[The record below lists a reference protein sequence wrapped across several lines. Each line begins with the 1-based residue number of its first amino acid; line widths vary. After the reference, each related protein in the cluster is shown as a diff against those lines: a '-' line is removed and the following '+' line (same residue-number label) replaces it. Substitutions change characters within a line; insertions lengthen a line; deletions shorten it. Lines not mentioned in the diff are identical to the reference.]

1 MLSSL
6 DETIKQLLVKKGAVD
21 TGVIDIRFDMPD
33 REWSASLSKPTIN
46 IYLYDL
52 RENHKLRGTE
62 FSITRDQNGNT
73 TKKKNASRIDISYLV
88 TVWTN
93 DITDEHRLLWH
104 VLATLFRYQELP
116 EDILSEELL
125 QKKYP
130 VITAC
135 AQPDGL
141 FNNPADF
148 WSALDNEI
156 KPSINYIV
164 TLPLDTDM
172 AFTAPSVRT
181 KTLEFKPPGANAE
194 SFIQVTGHVHETG
207 MPAQGISQAKV
218 FVKEAGMTA
227 VTDVQGYYRF
237 SRLSSGKYTFQ
248 VSVPGKNPRDIAITV
263 PGNNYDLE
271 I

>member
-1 MLSSL
+1 MLNGL

-21 TGVIDIRFDMPD
+21 TGVIDISFEMPD

-46 IYLYDL
+46 IYLYDI

-62 FSITRDQNGNT
+62 FSITRDENGNT
-73 TKKKNASRIDISYLV
+73 TRKKNASRIDISYLV

-93 DITDEHRLLWH
+93 DIADEHRLLWH

-116 EDILSEELL
+116 EEIFSGQLL

-130 VITAC
+130 IIAAC

-141 FNNPADF
+141 FNNPSDF

-156 KPSINYIV
+156 KPSINYVV
-164 TLPLDTDM
+164 TLPLDIDI
-172 AFTAPSVRT
+172 AFTAPMVRT
-181 KTLEFKPPGANAE
+181 KILEFKPPDANAE
-194 SFIQVTGHVHETG
+194 SFIQVTGLVYETG

-218 FVKEAGMTA
+218 LVKEAGMTA
-227 VTDVQGYYRF
+227 VTDSQGYYRF
-237 SRLSSGKYTFQ
+237 SRLSSGKYNFQ
-248 VSVPGKNPRDIAITV
+248 VSVPGKKSRDIPITV